1 MHYVVESFSVMSWGV
16 HFLQRRRIT
25 ARILPTCCAF
35 ERDVASCCWLVC
47 SWNARLFSAWMF
59 VGYVVIFTVLKR
71 VVCIYVSVL
80 PSVGMLFWCRIVNE
94 TRLEVASGCAYAE
107 FVPCFCQAVSSCC
120 IDSFV
125 VLPCL
130 CFSLLL
136 NSLLYWHLMSQ
147 VLHMKLPGVRTSQK
161 KKKMM
166 ASVAFF
172 CPEAVATRVLQHKRV
187 AKYDACI
194 STEFARLLCQWRK
207 LTCTKT
213 KWKVLQTFSNVTKLL
228 FSNEKWVIL
237 AVSATLSRGVRMHS
251 NTSQIAFDVAF
262 YFQLIF
268 ALPCSMPELCRTA

>member
-1 MHYVVESFSVMSWGV
+1 MWTKHVSRLHQVVLMPSLCRVFAKLC
-16 HFLQRRRIT
+16 HHAAL
-25 ARILPTCCAF
+25 ILLLFCRVF
-35 ERDVASCCWLVC
+35 ASRCCWTHCYIGIWCLKFC
-47 SWNARLFSAWMF
+47 IWSFLAW
-59 VGYVVIFTVLKR
+59 GR
-71 VVCIYVSVL
+71 
-80 PSVGMLFWCRIVNE
+80 
-94 TRLEVASGCAYAE
+94 
-107 FVPCFCQAVSSCC
+107 
-120 IDSFV
+120 
-125 VLPCL
+125 
-130 CFSLLL
+130 
-136 NSLLYWHLMSQ
+136 H
-147 VLHMKLPGVRTSQK
+147 K